1 MEMFD
6 KLKLKYH
13 TYRYNKLIEQIRK
26 DEQIQRQAALDY
38 LMEEIDRKLN
48 RSKWLINLFHNIRE
62 WKGQSS

>member
-1 MEMFD
+1 MFS

-13 TYRYNKLIEQIRK
+13 TYRYNKLIDRIRK

-48 RSKWLINLFHNIRE
+48 RSKWIINLFNNI
-62 WKGQSS
+62 KGWEQQS